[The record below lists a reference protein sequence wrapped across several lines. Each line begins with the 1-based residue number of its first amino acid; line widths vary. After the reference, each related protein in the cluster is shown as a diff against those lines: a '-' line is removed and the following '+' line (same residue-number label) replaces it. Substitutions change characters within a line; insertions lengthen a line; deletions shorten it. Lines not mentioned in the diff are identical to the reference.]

1 MVLKRLSEGF
11 GKKCKRTELTLNFIH
26 KQYFS

>member
-1 MVLKRLSEGF
+1 MNIFLSEGF
-11 GKKCKRTELTLNFIH
+11 GEECKHRAVALNFIH